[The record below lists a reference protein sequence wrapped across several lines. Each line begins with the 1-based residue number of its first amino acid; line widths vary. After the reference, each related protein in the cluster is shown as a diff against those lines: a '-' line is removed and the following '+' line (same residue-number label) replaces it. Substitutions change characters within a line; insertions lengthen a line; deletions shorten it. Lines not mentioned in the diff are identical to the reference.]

1 MCELTQLAELKA
13 GPRGVG
19 AQAVGLGDPQRV
31 DGLPVG
37 QAVNV
42 AVLVDGVH
50 DAWRPLVPAPP
61 LKKKKDGEEL
71 AG

>member
-13 GPRGVG
+13 DERGVG
-19 AQAVGLGDPQRV
+19 AQAVGLGDSQRV

-37 QAVNV
+37 EVVNV

-50 DAWRPLVPAPP
+50 NAWRPLGPVPP
-61 LKKKKDGEEL
+61 LKKDGEEL
-71 AG
+71 L